1 MSIKKYF
8 HSFKKMLSLSEYKR
22 RNGHGGH
29 GGHGGY
35 GGAPQNAIYSDTV
48 QDVDSGFD
56 RNKVVGSNVNYNL
69 IVLNNDQD
77 QLQHQAQFIGGHHEA
92 EYIDVDKVFCHH
104 KEVHCKP
111 SEVRKYVYKE
121 MVKKCG
127 RKDKRRCGR

>member
-1 MSIKKYF
+1 MI
-8 HSFKKMLSLSEYKR
+8 SLSEYKR
-22 RNGHGGH
+22 RNGHGGQ
-29 GGHGGY
+29 GGH

-77 QLQHQAQFIGGHHEA
+77 QLQQQSQYVGGHQI
-92 EYIDVDKVFCHH
+92 EYIDVDKIFCHH
-104 KEVHCKP
+104 KEVYCKP

-127 RKDKRRCGR
+127 RKDKERCRR